1 MPEIVATPNLTELLT
16 LTKTEQALHLA
27 EVNAYLETLT
37 AQERVVWALENLPGT
52 HAVSSSFG
60 IQAAVMLHL
69 VTSVNKDV
77 SVVLTDTGY
86 LFPETY
92 QFIDQLTE
100 RLNLNLKIYT
110 AEMSSAWQEA
120 RFGKLWEQG
129 VTGIEQYNRINKVEP
144 MRRALHE
151 LEVGTWFS
159 GLRREQSKSR
169 ATLPILAVQ
178 NGVFKF
184 LPVIDWT
191 NKDVHYYLK
200 DNDLPYHPLWDQGY
214 LSVGDTHTTRKWEPG
229 MSEEETRFFGL
240 KRECGLHEESPEQD
254 GSGI

>member
-77 SVVLTDTGY
+77 PVVLTDTGY

-110 AEMSSAWQEA
+110 AEMSSAWQ
-120 RFGKLWEQG
+120 
-129 VTGIEQYNRINKVEP
+129 
-144 MRRALHE
+144 
-151 LEVGTWFS
+151 
-159 GLRREQSKSR
+159 
-169 ATLPILAVQ
+169 
-178 NGVFKF
+178 
-184 LPVIDWT
+184 
-191 NKDVHYYLK
+191 
-200 DNDLPYHPLWDQGY
+200 
-214 LSVGDTHTTRKWEPG
+214 
-229 MSEEETRFFGL
+229 
-240 KRECGLHEESPEQD
+240 
-254 GSGI
+254 